1 MSGCDL
7 LRFRFFFFLKFWKE
21 TQRWLPTRKH
31 EKSQICD
38 YLYSV
43 AHLPLE
49 LPSILKSGRI
59 SFIPVN
65 RSIEYNPQGKP
76 HF

>member
-7 LRFRFFFFLKFWKE
+7 LRFRFFFLKFWKE